1 MLSTTLPTMLSDQAQ
16 LITLMRLDEPTMS
29 ETHDSTTPPQAD
41 GERAGNAAETTQA
54 PREIGGREGP
64 EPTRYGDW
72 EKNGRCI
79 DF

>member
-1 MLSTTLPTMLSDQAQ
+1 MTDDTLKKGKTGDLPVIPD
-16 LITLMRLDEPTMS
+16 D
-29 ETHDSTTPPQAD
+29 DDNAD
-41 GERAGNAAETTQA
+41 TEAGEAVRAK
-54 PREIGGREGP
+54 EIGGRQGP

>member
-1 MLSTTLPTMLSDQAQ
+1 MPMPTPISRHAEDPSSGCDGVTEAGETPDAPRDEHAQ
-16 LITLMRLDEPTMS
+16 DR
-29 ETHDSTTPPQAD
+29 
-41 GERAGNAAETTQA
+41 